1 MQRAPLI
8 GRGQSDVISDRA
20 DGAAPAPPAVED
32 LLALQRSAGNQAV
45 QRLVRGRAAELV
57 LQRERTDYKSATG
70 EAGAEVA
77 VDVEDGLISA
87 AGTLAGAAGAR
98 TPCSGTLNFKID
110 DQNPKRVVIDT
121 VFSQPE
127 GAGLG
132 GLLGLHLA
140 HWAQARGMTSIGTNL
155 TAPTAMG
162 FYITIGLDPSP
173 ANAEAAIEAVS
184 GMPRGT
190 EDEIRARETQ
200 KAKLMYSSPLDAPV
214 STVLAKAQASADK
227 RWKPLSLADRLG
239 KSMSSWFSQ

>member
-1 MQRAPLI
+1 M
-8 GRGQSDVISDRA
+8 
-20 DGAAPAPPAVED
+20 
-32 LLALQRSAGNQAV
+32 
-45 QRLVRGRAAELV
+45 
-57 LQRERTDYKSATG
+57 
-70 EAGAEVA
+70 
-77 VDVEDGLISA
+77 DVEDGLISA
-87 AGTLAGAAGAR
+87 AGTLAGAGGAT

-140 HWAQARGMTSIGTNL
+140 HWAQAHGMTTIGTNL

-173 ANAEAAIEAVS
+173 ANVEAAIEAVS

-190 EDEIRARETQ
+190 EDQIRAREAQ

-227 RWKPLSLADRLG
+227 RWKSLSLADRLG
-239 KSMSSWFSQ
+239 KWFSQ